1 MSRFGAPVLWRPG
14 TRHDARRAMCSFLTV
29 GIEAARAGA
38 LETVL
43 RAQNLGVSA
52 EVNPHVKPLFPQ
64 GDVLF
69 LVTRGDCS
77 CDLVPLKADSPREEK
92 RRRRGQA
99 GAKKPN
105 QFSDALFAA
114 LRAHAP
120 MRMFFHEVDGDH
132 LTGPVAEGARATLVS
147 SNLARRDGA

>member
-1 MSRFGAPVLWRPG
+1 
-14 TRHDARRAMCSFLTV
+14 MCSFLTV
-29 GIEAARAGA
+29 GVEGTRSAA
-38 LETVL
+38 LETAL
-43 RAQNLGVSA
+43 LALNLGVSR
-52 EVNPHVKPLFPQ
+52 EVNPHVVPLFPE

-105 QFSDALFAA
+105 QFSDALFAT
-114 LRAHAP
+114 LRTHAP
-120 MRMFFHEVDGDH
+120 VRLFFHEVTGDQRND
-132 LTGPVAEGARATLVS
+132 PVTEGARATLI
-147 SNLARRDGA
+147 

>member
-1 MSRFGAPVLWRPG
+1 
-14 TRHDARRAMCSFLTV
+14 MCSFLTV
-29 GIEAARAGA
+29 GVEAARSGA
-38 LETVL
+38 LETAL
-43 RAQNLGVSA
+43 RAQNLGASR
-52 EVNPHVKPLFPQ
+52 EVNPHVVPLFPA

-105 QFSDALFAA
+105 QFSDALFAT

-120 MRMFFHEVDGDH
+120 VRLFFHEVAGDH
-132 LTGPVAEGARATLVS
+132 LTEPPAEGARATLI
-147 SNLARRDGA
+147 

>member
-1 MSRFGAPVLWRPG
+1 
-14 TRHDARRAMCSFLTV
+14 MCSFLTV
-29 GIEAARAGA
+29 GIEAARSGA
-38 LETVL
+38 LESAL
-43 RAQNLGVSA
+43 RAQNLGLSRD
-52 EVNPHVKPLFPQ
+52 VNPHVAPLFPE

-69 LVTRGDCS
+69 LVTRGECS

-105 QFSDALFAA
+105 QFADALFAS

-120 MRMFFHEVDGDH
+120 VRMFFHEVEGDH
-132 LTGPVAEGARATLVS
+132 LTGPVGEGARATLI
-147 SNLARRDGA
+147 